1 VTILVI
7 AVLALIMVALVRGS
21 GKGGTKPCKKCK
33 GQKVVPSRRWF
44 HKKCLDRCRRCD
56 GTGKEVT
63 LLTRVLDGNARR
75 KARKGRKAGR
85 GALLGFVLGRG
96 QR

>member
-1 VTILVI
+1 MILVI
-7 AVLALIMVALVRGS
+7 AVLCLIMIGMVRYGRES
-21 GKGGTKPCKKCK
+21 GTKPCRKCK
-33 GQKVVPSRRWF
+33 GQKVLPSRRWF
-44 HKKCLDRCRRCD
+44 HKRCLDRCRRCD

-75 KARKGRKAGR
+75 KARKRRRAGR
-85 GALLGFVLGRG
+85 GVLLGFLLGRG